1 MASTATWLDRAEE
14 ALTVARSEIAPQPRY
29 RNAYLCA
36 ARAAAAV
43 FAERGSGP
51 ADGTILVDIWTHL
64 PQLAPE
70 LADWARIYDRR
81 SEARATADAGIRQ
94 VRGEEADGEIDDAA
108 HFLTAVSLLLGIGG
122 LR

>member
-1 MASTATWLDRAEE
+1 MASTTAWLDRAEE
-14 ALTVARSEIAPQPRY
+14 ALTAARSETTPQFRY
-29 RNAYLCA
+29 RNAYLAA

-43 FAERGSGP
+43 FAERGNGP
-51 ADGTILVDIWTHL
+51 ADGAILVDIWTHL

-70 LADWARIYDRR
+70 LADWARTYDLR

-108 HFLTAVSLLLGIGG
+108 HFLTTVSLLLGIGG
-122 LR
+122 AR